1 MKTFRIGSLAVW
13 AAVALLAGCGKKD
26 AGYLK
31 MGTDPNFPPFATRV
45 GAEVVGFDVDVA
57 QAIAAA
63 AGKPLKIVEMASGDL
78 LPALAAGKVDLVLA
92 ALEITD
98 ERRATVDF
106 SIPYYKARQMA
117 LILAGGPVPETQEEL
132 KGGKIGAVAGTPGAA
147 AAAEL
152 AAAEDLRT
160 VASPM
165 AAARDLMNS
174 QLDVAILDEQ
184 PAVFLAEHH
193 PELMLIDAKYPEA
206 RYGVA
211 VRKGDTNL
219 LATVDRT
226 LEALVAD
233 GRYEELVGK
242 WLIHAAGAAE
252 PEE

>member
-1 MKTFRIGSLAVW
+1 MKTFRIGSMAVW

-26 AGYLK
+26 SGYLK
-31 MGTDPNFPPFATRV
+31 VGTVPDRPPFAMRAGV
-45 GAEVVGFDVDVA
+45 DLVGFEVEVA
-57 QAIAAA
+57 RAIAAEA
-63 AGKPLKIVEMASGDL
+63 RMPLKIVEMDSADL
-78 LPALAAGKVDLVLA
+78 WPALAGGKVDLVLA
-92 ALEITD
+92 GVEITD

-152 AAAEDLRT
+152 ASSENLRT

-211 VRKGDTNL
+211 VRKGDALL

-226 LEALVAD
+226 LEALAAD
-233 GRYEELVGK
+233 GRFEAFAGK
-242 WLIHAAGAAE
+242 WLIHAADAAE